1 MDLKIQIQLAVEAGK
16 VNRPGYEDRT
26 WEDEYKY
33 HIGMVSNP
41 LPFGQFRLK
50 FDRLNRMFE
59 ADPDSK
65 NRSYDRPI
73 MELCNQLG
81 Y

>member
-1 MDLKIQIQLAVEAGK
+1 M
-16 VNRPGYEDRT
+16 RT
-26 WEDEYKY
+26 ERGRMSTN
-33 HIGMVSNP
+33 IGMVSNP